1 MNCRFVFTWYNIKHL
16 ITRETVNFVSLG
28 SALGNI
34 EILGKKINFF
44 LRDQALSDLL
54 HSLKFCSWKF
64 IKPCCIGGHQS
75 TLVGNSARSCYL
87 NIIDFAML
95 LAQRFW
101 QETVSFLLDVTWP
114 QSIQPTG
121 KKVSAIKQKTCL
133 PIKCKFKLDSSI
145 IPVLPVICK
154 FTFSFSKSI
163 ENQC

>member
-64 IKPCCIGGHQS
+64 ISLAVSVGISQQWWVTVHVAV
-75 TLVGNSARSCYL
+75 TLTS
-87 NIIDFAML
+87 
-95 LAQRFW
+95 
-101 QETVSFLLDVTWP
+101 
-114 QSIQPTG
+114 
-121 KKVSAIKQKTCL
+121 
-133 PIKCKFKLDSSI
+133 
-145 IPVLPVICK
+145 
-154 FTFSFSKSI
+154 
-163 ENQC
+163 